1 MITDVYIKISMI
13 CYSCERGFIAY
24 YDMGISIE
32 CPKCDSEVALAF
44 EDEVELDKAY
54 LILEELLNE

>member
-1 MITDVYIKISMI
+1 MI